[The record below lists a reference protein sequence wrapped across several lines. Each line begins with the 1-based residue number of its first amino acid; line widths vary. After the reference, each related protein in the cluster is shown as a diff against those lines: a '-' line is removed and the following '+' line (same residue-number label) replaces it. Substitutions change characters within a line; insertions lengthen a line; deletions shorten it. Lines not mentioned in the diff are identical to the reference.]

1 MYVIV
6 LWGAETQPGIRKVVG
21 MFETARHAADYAAT
35 YSLGE
40 HSIYQLEPP
49 EVS

>member
-6 LWGAETQPGIRKVVG
+6 LWGRQTQPGITKVLG
-21 MFETARHAADYAAT
+21 MFETARHATDYAAA

-49 EVS
+49 KVE